1 MMPFIENSEDNFFL
15 YCNLAYRHIEYAA
28 FCKCKG
34 KNSKCKLWG
43 LYFGVDLLHWRS
55 FRDASGQITLH
66 YKSHNRAVVR
76 RSK

>member
-1 MMPFIENSEDNFFL
+1 MNGWINSLMMPFIEHSEDNFFL

-43 LYFGVDLLHWRS
+43 LYFW
-55 FRDASGQITLH
+55 SGFIALEKLQGCIWANNSTL
-66 YKSHNRAVVR
+66 
-76 RSK
+76 